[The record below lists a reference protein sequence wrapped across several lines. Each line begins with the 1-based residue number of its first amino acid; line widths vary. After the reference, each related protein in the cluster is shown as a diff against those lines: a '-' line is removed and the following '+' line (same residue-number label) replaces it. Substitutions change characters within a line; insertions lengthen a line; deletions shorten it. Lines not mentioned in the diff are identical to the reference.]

1 MEDIIGITL
10 SKSIVVNRYPDSEY
24 HARYGSFY
32 IMLTIELWALLH
44 FIMPTLF
51 DSHEEFSE
59 WFSKDIESHT
69 QSNTKLNQQQLR
81 RLHMIL
87 KPFMLRRN
95 KRDVQSELPAKL
107 ELDIYCNLS
116 YRQRDIYKTLRE
128 RISIGDLLERAMS
141 GEAKGDES
149 LMNLVMQFRKVCNH
163 PDLFERADVRSPLA
177 FASFG
182 ATANLSREGPQL
194 SLAYTTRN
202 KITYDVPKLVYRGG
216 GMLNVPGEESDA
228 GIKRKLLDNLM
239 SIWRADHIESAM
251 KENDSAF
258 SILRFVNTSS
268 MEAAKAWR

>member
-1 MEDIIGITL
+1 MSESIIVDRNT
-10 SKSIVVNRYPDSEY
+10 SPKY
-24 HARYGSFY
+24 HARYKLPFTLL
-32 IMLTIELWALLH
+32 IIELWALLH

-95 KRDVQSELPAKL
+95 KRDVQSELPAKV
-107 ELDIYCNLS
+107 ELDIYFNLS
-116 YRQRDIYKTLRE
+116 YRQRAFYKTLRE

-141 GEAKGDES
+141 GEAKGDEN

-163 PDLFERADVRSPLA
+163 PDLFERADVWSPLA

-182 ATANLSREGPQL
+182 ETANIARETQL

-202 KITYDVPKLVYRGG
+202 RIAYVVPKLVYRHG
-216 GMLNVPGEESDA
+216 GMLGVPTEDSDA
-228 GIKRKLLDNLM
+228 GTRRWCLNHLM
-239 SIWRADHIESAM
+239 NIWNPDHIE
-251 KENDSAF
+251 
-258 SILRFVNTSS
+258 
-268 MEAAKAWR
+268 

>member
-1 MEDIIGITL
+1 
-10 SKSIVVNRYPDSEY
+10 
-24 HARYGSFY
+24 
-32 IMLTIELWALLH
+32 
-44 FIMPTLF
+44 MPTLF

-95 KRDVQSELPAKL
+95 KRDVQSELPAKV

-116 YRQRDIYKTLRE
+116 YRQRAFYKTLRE

-163 PDLFERADVRSPLA
+163 PDLFERADVRSPLS

-182 ATANLSREGPQL
+182 ATPNIAREGPQL

-202 KITYDVPKLVYRGG
+202 RITYDVPKLLYRGG
-216 GMLNVPGEESDA
+216 GMFNVPGEESDA
-228 GIKRKLLDNLM
+228 GSRRKLLYNLL
-239 SIWRADHIESAM
+239 SIWQADYIESAM
-251 KENDSAF
+251 TENESQYSF
-258 SILRFVNTSS
+258 LRFVD
-268 MEAAKAWR
+268 